1 MGDDTVKVASPRPA
15 LSASGTLAKDASALV
30 AWARQEEAQA
40 LVIGLPLQADGS
52 DTRMSRVIRKLGEI
66 LAKELPVHTVDE
78 FNTSHEAETAM
89 VDAGLSGSQRRKA
102 SDGEAA
108 CRILER
114 YFEQGQVS
122 G

>member
-1 MGDDTVKVASPRPA
+1 
-15 LSASGTLAKDASALV
+15 
-30 AWARQEEAQA
+30 
-40 LVIGLPLQADGS
+40 
-52 DTRMSRVIRKLGEI
+52 MSRVIRKLGEI